1 MRRVSVVL
9 LHIAFL
15 AMLTIFFMDFT
26 FAYME
31 YFDIGINNVTRSMD
45 VHLCLTPV
53 VMASQIVTILL
64 FDKFVSRRQPRWRIL
79 LNLMAS
85 IVTVSIVFLT
95 FALSGGGVPRE
106 GGFIRFLGYFF
117 FGLEPGRIP
126 GSW

>member
-9 LHIAFL
+9 LYIAFL

-53 VMASQIVTILL
+53 VMASQIVAILL
-64 FDKFVSRRQPRWRIL
+64 FDKFVSRRQPRWRIW
-79 LNLMAS
+79 LNF
-85 IVTVSIVFLT
+85 TVLIITVCAVFLIT
-95 FALSGGGVPRE
+95 ALSSGGVPRE
-106 GGFIRFLGYFF
+106 GGFLRFLGYHF

-126 GSW
+126 SG